1 MPIDGDVRAGKARW
15 AKYPSPPIG
24 GFPVQIRGDGNPSIT
39 QLALNVEVGAP
50 GHQIVSRMRAPKR
63 YGCSVTAVVRSAHIP
78 VDRSELLEQRLIV
91 RYHTGDKGVLATAQ
105 IPWCRTGSIPTPSL
119 RAKPNRSNS
128 CSTAANVQGP
138 KCVDAPNDRGM
149 RFHILRVRSHIKCH
163 PLPAKSS
170 ACLN

>member
-50 GHQIVSRMRAPKR
+50 GHQIVSRMRTPKR

-91 RYHTGDKGVLATAQ
+91 KYHTGDKGVLATAQ
-105 IPWCRTGSIPTPSL
+105 IPWCRTGVDPDSVTQGQTQSL
-119 RAKPNRSNS
+119 QFLLNCCQRPRSEMRRCAKRSRYEVSYSS
-128 CSTAANVQGP
+128 CAISYQVPPVA
-138 KCVDAPNDRGM
+138 RE
-149 RFHILRVRSHIKCH
+149 IE
-163 PLPAKSS
+163 
-170 ACLN
+170 CLS